1 MPARLVGTPAWQGN
15 VSHGNHNWVEVK
27 PPRAPLCAPHPCSQ
41 LLTSRF
47 SAVFTHSPPSFSAV
61 FPTPGRQVWVGGTTD
76 SGDGW
81 AFIEGAPAGGGET
94 LTNPCDKW
102 FCNAGHFNHR

>member
-1 MPARLVGTPAWQGN
+1 
-15 VSHGNHNWVEVK
+15 
-27 PPRAPLCAPHPCSQ
+27 
-41 LLTSRF
+41 
-47 SAVFTHSPPSFSAV
+47 
-61 FPTPGRQVWVGGTTD
+61 VWVGGTTD

-102 FCNAGHFNHR
+102 FCKRGCEPSNPRRTAGHRLFG